1 MAVRPTPPA
10 GTPAGLSRFCGRR
23 RELAQLREMLA
34 TDRLVTVI
42 GTGGIGKTRL
52 VMELARM
59 AAFDFPD
66 GVWVV
71 ELARIES
78 NELVATGIAEAIAA
92 PMDGRAT
99 PLERA
104 QRFLGHGRHL
114 LILDNCE
121 HVLEGAAGAAWDLL
135 TKCAG
140 LTVVAT
146 SREALN
152 VRGERVWPLRPLR
165 LVEST
170 TQGDEP
176 HASSEA
182 VELFCDRAHLTD
194 AGETPPQQVA
204 ADVAEICRR
213 LDGIPL
219 ALELA
224 AAWVPVLSLTE
235 IAQRLDDSLS
245 ALDREAVGRP
255 ARHHSLRACLDW
267 SWRLL
272 TAAQQDA
279 FARLSVF
286 VGGFSLDGARAV
298 LGNDGRA
305 DDPSLELVA
314 SLVARSLVS
323 AETAGDHARYR
334 LLEPV
339 RQYAAEQLEARGD
352 VAQQTRRRHLGFLAE
367 LAELAQEP
375 LAGGPD
381 MPWMQRL
388 DEELGNIRNALDW
401 GFAHDR
407 DAAARLTAA
416 LLIFCTHRQL
426 YEEGTRWA
434 LQAAQTCTGR
444 TLVRALLM
452 AGWYTAERGDADTA
466 AAHLATAY
474 ELACAGGWS
483 FETVMALHAQ
493 SLAAYVRGDLDTMLA
508 LGEQGLDVARRSGNA
523 VDMMWAVWAPGVCLA
538 VRGEN
543 EAALE
548 LFSEGV
554 EIATRLDNHAWRA
567 SLVCNVIDIAID
579 LGDVATA
586 ARHLRSALATAD
598 PSLAVYH
605 VEAAAILAIQRGDHD
620 IGLRLLG
627 AGRSMLARS
636 GYRETPD
643 EAERRRTW
651 IGTARNGMAPHD
663 AEAAWAAGLAMS
675 LTAATEQARAV
686 VDPQVD
692 AGGGAPAVETIANA
706 FTREGQYWSLTYGG
720 VVTRVRDSKGMRDL
734 ARLLA
739 AQGRGVAA
747 VDLCAA
753 DQRRARG
760 EAGSADAGGDL
771 HPEADT
777 GEVLDAGARAQ
788 YRARLVELEGDIT
801 EADAANDQER
811 ASRARTERDFLVS
824 ELRAAVG
831 LGGRPRRGQDPAE
844 RARKAVTWRVRQ
856 SINQITAGHP
866 ALGHH
871 LRRAVRTGSICAYE
885 PDQPTAWRLEPVAG
899 QAPSR

>member
-1 MAVRPTPPA
+1 
-10 GTPAGLSRFCGRR
+10 
-23 RELAQLREMLA
+23 MLA
-34 TDRLVTVI
+34 TDRLVTVT

-52 VMELARM
+52 VMELART

-66 GVWVV
+66 GAWVV

-92 PMDGRAT
+92 PADGRAA

-104 QRFLGHGRHL
+104 RGFLGHGRHL

-121 HVLEGAAGAAWDLL
+121 HVLGGAAGAAWDLL
-135 TKCAG
+135 TDCVG

-165 LVEST
+165 LPESPT
-170 TQGDEP
+170 RSDES
-176 HASSEA
+176 HSLSEA
-182 VELFCDRAHLTD
+182 VELFCDRAHLTA
-194 AGETPPQQVA
+194 AGESPAPHVQ

-235 IAQRLDDSLS
+235 IAQRLDDSL
-245 ALDREAVGRP
+245 AVLDREAVGRP
-255 ARHHSLRACLDW
+255 SRHHSLRACLDW

-272 TAAQQDA
+272 TPAEQDA

-305 DDPSLELVA
+305 EDASLELVA
-314 SLVARSLVS
+314 SLVARSLLS

-334 LLEPV
+334 FLEPV
-339 RQYAAEQLEARGD
+339 RQYAAEQLEVRGD
-352 VAQQTRRRHLGFLAE
+352 EAQETRRRHLAFLAE
-367 LAELAQEP
+367 LAERGQEP

-381 MPWMQRL
+381 MPWMRRL
-388 DEELGNIRNALDW
+388 DEELGNIRVALDW

-407 DAAARLTAA
+407 EAAARLTAA
-416 LLIFCTHRQL
+416 LLIFCTHRRL

-434 LQAAQTCTGR
+434 LQAAQTSTGR
-444 TLVRALLM
+444 TRARALLM
-452 AGWYTAERGDADTA
+452 AGWYTAERGDADTEA
-466 AAHLATAY
+466 GHLATAY
-474 ELACAGGWS
+474 ELACTGGWS
-483 FETVMALHAQ
+483 FETVMVLHAQ
-493 SLAAYVRGDLDTMLA
+493 SLAAYVRGDLDAMWA

-523 VDMMWAVWAPGVCLA
+523 VDMMWAVWSPAVCLA

-543 EAALE
+543 QAALE
-548 LFSEGV
+548 LFTEGV
-554 EIATRLDNHAWRA
+554 EIATRLDNHGWRA

-579 LGDVATA
+579 LGDLVTA
-586 ARHLRSALATAD
+586 ARHLRSALAATAD
-598 PSLAVYH
+598 ASLAVYH
-605 VEAAAILAIQRGDHD
+605 VEAAAILAIQRGDKD

-627 AGRSMLARS
+627 AGRSMLTRS

-643 EAERRRTW
+643 EAERRQLW
-651 IGTARNGMAPHD
+651 ISTARNGMAPDD
-663 AEAAWAAGLAMS
+663 ADAAWATGLALS
-675 LTAATEQARAV
+675 LRAATEQARAV
-686 VDPQVD
+686 VDPNTAAAD
-692 AGGGAPAVETIANA
+692 DAPAAETITNA
-706 FTREGQYWSLTYGG
+706 FTREGQYWSLVYAGE
-720 VVTRVRDSKGMRDL
+720 VTRVRDSKGMRDL
-734 ARLLA
+734 ARLLG

-747 VDLCAA
+747 VDLCAE

-760 EAGSADAGGDL
+760 DERSADGIGDL
-771 HPEADT
+771 HAEADT
-777 GEVLDAGARAQ
+777 GEVLDAAARAQ

-801 EADAANDQER
+801 EADSANDPER

-844 RARKAVTWRVRQ
+844 RARKAVTWRVRE
-856 SINQITAGHP
+856 SINQIAAGHP
-866 ALGHH
+866 ALGRH
-871 LRRAVRTGSICAYE
+871 LRRAVRTGSICTYE
-885 PDQPTAWRLEPVAG
+885 PEQATEWRLTPVSE

>member
-10 GTPAGLSRFCGRR
+10 GTPAGLSRFCGRQ

-34 TDRLVTVI
+34 TDRLVTVT

-52 VMELARM
+52 VMELARA

-92 PMDGRAT
+92 PADGRAT

-104 QRFLGHGRHL
+104 RGLLRRGRHL

-121 HVLEGAAGAAWDLL
+121 HVLEGAAGTAWDLL
-135 TKCAG
+135 TECAG

-165 LVEST
+165 LPESPT
-170 TQGDEP
+170 PGDES
-176 HASSEA
+176 HALSEA
-182 VELFCDRAHLTD
+182 VELFCDRAHLSNP
-194 AGETPPQQVA
+194 GETPAAQVE

-235 IAQRLDDSLS
+235 IAQRLDDSLA
-245 ALDREAVGRP
+245 ALEREAVGRP
-255 ARHHSLRACLDW
+255 SRHHSLRACLDW

-286 VGGFSLDGARAV
+286 VGGFALDGARAV

-314 SLVARSLVS
+314 SLVARSLLS

-334 LLEPV
+334 FLEPV
-339 RQYAAEQLEARGD
+339 RQYAAEQLESRGD
-352 VAQQTRRRHLGFLAE
+352 EAQETRRRHLAFLADLGE
-367 LAELAQEP
+367 RAEEP

-381 MPWMQRL
+381 LPWMRRL
-388 DEELGNIRNALDW
+388 DEELGNIRVALDW

-407 DAAARLTAA
+407 DVAARLTAA
-416 LLIFCTHRQL
+416 LLIYCTHRGL
-426 YEEGTRWA
+426 YEEGTGWA
-434 LQAAQTCTGR
+434 LQAAQTSTSR
-444 TLVRALLM
+444 TRVRALLM
-452 AGWYTAERGDADTA
+452 AGWYAAERGDVDTQ

-474 ELACAGGWS
+474 ELACADGWS
-483 FETVMALHAQ
+483 YETVMVLHAQ
-493 SLAAYVRGDLDTMLA
+493 SLAAYVRGDLDAMWT
-508 LGEQGLDVARRSGNA
+508 LGQEGLEVARRSGNA
-523 VDMMWAVWAPGVCLA
+523 ADMMWAAWSPAVCLA

-543 EAALE
+543 QAALE
-548 LFSEGV
+548 LFTEAV
-554 EIATRLDNHAWRA
+554 EIATRLDNHFWRA
-567 SLVCNVIDIAID
+567 SLVCNVIDTAID
-579 LGDVATA
+579 LGDLATA
-586 ARHLRSALATAD
+586 ARHLHSALTTGD
-598 PSLAVYH
+598 TSLAVYH
-605 VEAAAILAIQRGDHD
+605 VEAAAILAIQRGDND
-620 IGLRLLG
+620 LGLRLLG

-643 EAERRRTW
+643 EAKRRQLW
-651 IGTARNGMAPHD
+651 ISIARDGMASGD
-663 AEAAWAAGLAMS
+663 ADTAWAAGLAMS
-675 LTAATEQARAV
+675 LQAATEQAKGV
-686 VDPQVD
+686 VNPDPD
-692 AGGGAPAVETIANA
+692 ARGGAPAVAAIANA
-706 FTREGQYWSLTYGG
+706 FTREGQYWSLAYAG

-747 VDLCAA
+747 IDLCAA
-753 DQRRARG
+753 DQGGARG
-760 EAGSADAGGDL
+760 NERSAEDRGDL
-771 HPEADT
+771 HAEADT
-777 GEVLDAGARAQ
+777 GEVLDAAARAQ
-788 YRARLVELEGDIT
+788 YRARLIELDGDIT
-801 EADAANDQER
+801 EADTANDPER
-811 ASRARTERDFLVS
+811 ASRARIERDFLVS

-844 RARKAVTWRVRQ
+844 RARKAVTWRVRE
-856 SINQITAGHP
+856 SINQIAGGHP

-871 LRRAVRTGSICAYE
+871 LRRSVRTGSICAYE
-885 PDQPTAWRLEPVAG
+885 PDQPTEWRLEPVSD
-899 QAPSR
+899 QVRSR